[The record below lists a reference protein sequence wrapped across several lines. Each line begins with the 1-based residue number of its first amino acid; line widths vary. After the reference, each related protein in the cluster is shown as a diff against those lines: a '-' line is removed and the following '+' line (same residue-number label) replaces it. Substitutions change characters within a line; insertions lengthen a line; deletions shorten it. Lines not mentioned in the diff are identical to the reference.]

1 MNIIQINGFAF
12 RVPEIPS
19 RYRANCSKDWGCFVH
34 GDTKGLNSAKAEK
47 AGLTKGD
54 FVEMAVCDVHSRVL
68 TFEPHYLNEQF
79 VEIWGIPTAG
89 EMKSQFPEKA
99 SELCTFLLHRR
110 SKDNLGRLLE
120 VFSKD
125 AFMDWVQSGMKGD
138 PNEITSQKIQQ
149 AQFEHIFR
157 FKFTSAESSYG
168 PYFYIDINEKQP
180 ETDLEKAAL
189 ETSKQLSGTAFCT
202 DPMLIENDK
211 QCRSR
216 LEAAKNALPEG
227 EN

>member
-1 MNIIQINGFAF
+1 MHVIQIDKFAF
-12 RVPEIPS
+12 RVPELPA

-54 FVEMAVCDVHSRVL
+54 FVEMALCDVHSRVL
-68 TFEPHYLNEQF
+68 TFEPHYINEEF

-89 EMKSQFPEKA
+89 QMKFQFPEQA
-99 SELCTFLLHRR
+99 SELSTFLLHRR

-120 VFSKD
+120 VFSKG
-125 AFMDWVQSGMKGD
+125 AFMEWVNNGMKGD
-138 PNEITSQKIQQ
+138 PNSITAEKIQQ

-157 FKFTSAESSYG
+157 FEFVNTEGSYG
-168 PYFYIDINEKQP
+168 PYYFLEITEKQP

-189 ETSKQLSGTAFCT
+189 EAAKQLAGTNFCT

-211 QCRSR
+211 QCRNR
-216 LEAAKNALPEG
+216 LSATQNALPEG
-227 EN
+227 GN